1 MKRLSSLF
9 ERLRGG
15 RRPPTGPLTASEQIA
30 SEQIA
35 ADQTA
40 AEESRQQSQPTD
52 PEGAAHG
59 EPSTGPGDAT
69 GR

>member
-1 MKRLSSLF
+1 MKRLSRFL

-15 RRPPTGPLTASEQIA
+15 RRPPAGPLTA

-40 AEESRQQSQPTD
+40 AEESRRHSLATD
-52 PEGAAHG
+52 QEAAAH
-59 EPSTGPGDAT
+59 EQEEKLTP
-69 GR
+69 R

>member
-1 MKRLSSLF
+1 MNRLSVFF

-15 RRPPTGPLTASEQIA
+15 RRPPAGPLTA

-40 AEESRQQSQPTD
+40 AEESGRESEATD
-52 PEGAAHG
+52 AAH
-59 EPSTGPGDAT
+59 EPEEKLTP
-69 GR
+69 